1 MDFRKIFRE
10 LYDKNANDKIY
21 SSAPYHMTGF
31 DDVGLREL
39 EKCLYIEDNVKRLE
53 SIRKILNKK
62 IRTNGYVPPRETEQ
76 IEDYGFSD
84 FEDFIKYREENEKIL
99 IYGCWVWTSYKRE
112 LEICVYV
119 ENIYKKAKKIFEKD
133 KYEAIC
139 YIIDEKY
146 KYHTNVLDNKK
157 DDYIFR
163 YQYNQIIFDMLDY
176 IIKELLKI
184 EVLPASN
191 LIQQSIKKTLSW
203 NAQKNII
210 GTLFGLLYKVGAIQG
225 TKTDLIRGLSAMF
238 SNLSESTLKD
248 NIDLKENEN
257 EAKIKYD
264 TETEYL
270 LGDFLAYLKDNINNK

>member
-10 LYDKNANDKIY
+10 LYDKNAEDKIY
-21 SSAPYHMTGF
+21 SSTPYHMTGF
-31 DDVGLREL
+31 DDIGLREL

-53 SIRKILNKK
+53 KIRQILNNK
-62 IRTNGYVPPRETEQ
+62 IRSSGYVPPRETEKP
-76 IEDYGFSD
+76 EDCGFLD
-84 FEDFIKYREENEKIL
+84 FEDFLKYREEHEKFL
-99 IYGCWVWTSYKRE
+99 IYGCWVWISYKRE
-112 LEICVYV
+112 LEICVHV

-146 KYHTNVLDNKK
+146 KYHTNIFDNKK
-157 DDYIFR
+157 DDYLFR
-163 YQYNQIIFDMLDY
+163 YQYNQIIFDMLDCV
-176 IIKELLKI
+176 IKELLKI
-184 EVLPASN
+184 KVLPAN
-191 LIQQSIKKTLSW
+191 DLIKQSIKKPLSW

-210 GTLFGLLYKVGAIQG
+210 GTLFGLLYKTGAIQG

-238 SNLSESTLKD
+238 SNLSENTLKD

-264 TETEYL
+264 TRTEYL
-270 LGDFLAYLKDNINNK
+270 LENFLIYLKENINGK